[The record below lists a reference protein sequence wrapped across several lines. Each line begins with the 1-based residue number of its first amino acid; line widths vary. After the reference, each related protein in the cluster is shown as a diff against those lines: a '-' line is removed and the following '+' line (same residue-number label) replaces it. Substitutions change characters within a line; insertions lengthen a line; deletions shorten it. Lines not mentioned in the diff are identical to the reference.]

1 MQEIIRLD
9 LETVNCYLLPVK
21 NGFILVDTGGFTFQ
35 GDPTDDKCKLLEN
48 KLIENGCVPGMLLLV
63 ILTHGDV
70 DHSANSKFLQ
80 EKYNVKILLHR
91 ASFKTQKQND
101 FFRMTGSLKVR

>member
-48 KLIENGCVPGMLLLV
+48 KLIETGCVPGMLLLV

-70 DHSANSKFLQ
+70 DHSANSKFEPKIKGYNYKQ
-80 EKYNVKILLHR
+80 EEFNILAR
-91 ASFKTQKQND
+91 SF
-101 FFRMTGSLKVR
+101 VE